1 MGGKDRKEKEKGE
14 AKVEGPQGFAEMCRE
29 MMSGG
34 MPDCCGSE
42 MQGMMSRMMSTFQL
56 KEGK

>member
-1 MGGKDRKEKEKGE
+1 MGGKDTKQTAKEE
-14 AKVEGPQGFAEMCRE
+14 AKVEGPQDFAEMCRE

-34 MPDCCGSE
+34 IPDCCGSE
-42 MQGMMSRMMSTFQL
+42 MQGMMSRMMSTFQP